1 MDFTYFCL
9 ETRMRLYLPTCG
21 PPTSITAFISTRNK
35 SASVPVFPLL
45 DVSTA
50 CLGTRQLK
58 KKKKK
63 GGANIHVGSFEKEP
77 RVRKKKGD
85 RSKRDFI
92 NFQYTQ

>member
-45 DVSTA
+45 DVSTV

-58 KKKKK
+58 KRKAVPIYMWDRLKRNLGYEKKK
-63 GGANIHVGSFEKEP
+63 GSFEKGHYKFS
-77 RVRKKKGD
+77 VR
-85 RSKRDFI
+85 SI
-92 NFQYTQ
+92 EM